1 MTTRMSS
8 QLEGNLHKTRIE
20 TSLRRRQVNRSRV
33 ENSHC
38 GNLSARREKTS
49 DRARKR
55 NTLSKRQNDETRKK
69 GVTRKLKMSLPV
81 GLGSGRTRRMRRRL
95 QSIS

>member
-1 MTTRMSS
+1 MSS

-20 TSLRRRQVNRSRV
+20 TSLRRRQVNRSRA

-38 GNLSARREKTS
+38 GNLPVRREKTRN
-49 DRARKR
+49 RARRR
-55 NTLSKRQNDETRKK
+55 NTLSERLSEETKKK
-69 GVTRKLKMSLPV
+69 GVTRKLKISLSV